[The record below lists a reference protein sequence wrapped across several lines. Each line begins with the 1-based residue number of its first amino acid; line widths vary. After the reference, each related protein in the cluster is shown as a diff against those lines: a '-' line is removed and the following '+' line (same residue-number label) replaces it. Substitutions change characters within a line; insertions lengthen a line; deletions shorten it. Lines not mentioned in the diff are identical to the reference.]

1 MWLFGRAILF
11 QLDPALTAGCL
22 IYASLWHWT
31 LVSLKVLFENSAEI
45 LTCKYGLVRD
55 CITFAVRK
63 PLFFSGLQ
71 DVVANWG
78 LVDNAIAIIS
88 LHTRKARLICAT
100 FQFCGF
106 IIKRA
111 IKSSVISKLSA

>member
-1 MWLFGRAILF
+1 MTI
-11 QLDPALTAGCL
+11 
-22 IYASLWHWT
+22 
-31 LVSLKVLFENSAEI
+31 LKVLFGISAEI

-100 FQFCGF
+100 F
-106 IIKRA
+106 
-111 IKSSVISKLSA
+111 